1 MRKQIVDAGGAANIV
16 PPTAQPTNIVPP
28 TTELT
33 GSFGDGIVRTS
44 GFQLFLD

>member
-1 MRKQIVDAGGAANIV
+1 MRKQIVDAGGAA
-16 PPTAQPTNIVPP
+16 NIVPP